1 MNKIFFVVIFF
12 VLSLS
17 VKAQLDTEH
26 WFAPMFDRNTTEDS
40 YVYMA
45 QQNLFLSTNETSSID
60 VEIYSGNKL

>member
-45 QQNLFLSTNETSSID
+45 Q
-60 VEIYSGNKL
+60 